1 MQATTRRDL
10 HARRLTLRVGY
21 PVTVR
26 SLPGRIGRADHIT
39 ASSYSSLRLER
50 AILLALVA
58 GEAQTGWRLERQR
71 RERTA
76 GAVKPVP
83 SRHMRMLPS
92 WNGRAGK
99 PGRERGFDSRH
110 PHQWRGP
117 TPHRA
122 AHTLKNGCSNRF
134 FNELAPRKDG
144 DVVWRRGK
152 TRSPHPARQPRNG
165 EKDRSA
171 KRRRMAGNMKEEA

>member
-1 MQATTRRDL
+1 MCKPPPGAIYTPEGSRS
-10 HARRLTLRVGY
+10 AWGIPLTDRPCGSHHSQQLF
-21 PVTVR
+21 
-26 SLPGRIGRADHIT
+26 
-39 ASSYSSLRLER
+39 SSLRLER

-58 GEAQTGWRLERQR
+58 GAAQTGWRLERQR
-71 RERTA
+71 REQTA
-76 GAVKPVP
+76 GAVKSVP

-122 AHTLKNGCSNRF
+122 AHTLKNGCSYRF
-134 FNELAPRKDG
+134 LTNWHPGKTGRSN
-144 DVVWRRGK
+144 WRRGK

-171 KRRRMAGNMKEEA
+171 KRCRMTGNMKEEA